1 MFGQKAEGLLGRKY
15 VFRSGFQIDP
25 WIRGAVPLPP
35 QPYVSQQL
43 EGFFATAPTE
53 ELCRNFLAH
62 ENPRFLRITGSMLKC
77 QLVEDELI
85 DHEVMSVI
93 IRRYCQ
99 SDQEADKH
107 SPYLTWRHP
116 IEPEFSTLVLLD
128 HDFLHTVSM
137 QKALC
142 ADSLKYDITS
152 AQLFFTPVPRPKGWI
167 VVFWDMVARLMFV
180 IDPMYSKRSQPLTTQ
195 QRDEITAWK
204 LHDALFICLNEYYA
218 GWPVRKDGWKVTFP
232 ALVDSIFSR
241 NETGA
246 CVVHIARHF
255 DGKKLK
261 MPLTKVGY
269 LCQLAKLPF
278 ESYFCDSICNFLS

>member
-1 MFGQKAEGLLGRKY
+1 MDQGCCPATTAAVCVPTIGR
-15 VFRSGFQIDP
+15 V
-25 WIRGAVPLPP
+25 
-35 QPYVSQQL
+35 
-43 EGFFATAPTE
+43 
-53 ELCRNFLAH
+53 LCYSTDR
-62 ENPRFLRITGSMLKC
+62 RIM

-116 IEPEFSTLVLLD
+116 IEPEFSTLVLSD
-128 HDFLHTVSM
+128 HDFLHTVSI

-232 ALVDSIFSR
+232 ALADSIFSR

-246 CVVHIARHF
+246 CVVHIARHC

-261 MPLTKVGY
+261 MPLTKGFRRCAFSGRRRSRRRRGVY
-269 LCQLAKLPF
+269 VDFINFKM
-278 ESYFCDSICNFLS
+278 ICRLSLSKVLIGVRCACVCL